1 MLAKINRLKKRKEFN
16 YIYKKGQVAHAVDFS
31 VHFVRAFKP
40 YAQIGISVS
49 KTVGNSV
56 VRSRVKRIISEAC
69 RLDIDKFA
77 VKNYVITAKPPIVDK
92 KSTDIEAELLALLK
106 KNHLLKEGNSTEQA
120 KQQNEQKFKTLQ
132 TKVGGEKVKQQ
143 NTTKNE
149 DKKPLNQGTPKSQ
162 TSQTQAVK
170 PETEKIEKKT
180 PLKNL
185 GEQKVKTLQTKAGEQ
200 KANGQKLAEIA
211 INSAKK
217 PKDGKAKR
225 GKNV

>member
-1 MLAKINRLKKRKEFN
+1 MLTKINRLKKRKEFN

-69 RLDIDKFA
+69 RLNIEKFA

-106 KNHLLKEGNSTEQA
+106 KNHLLKEGSSTQA
-120 KQQNEQKFKTLQ
+120 
-132 TKVGGEKVKQQ
+132 VKQNLQ
-143 NTTKNE
+143 EKTNE
-149 DKKPLNQGTPKSQ
+149 DKKPLNLGKPKSQ

-170 PETEKIEKKT
+170 PKTKTEKIENKK
-180 PLKNL
+180 PLKIL
-185 GEQKVKTLQTKAGEQ
+185 SEQKVQTLQTKPGGE
-200 KANGQKLAEIA
+200 KVNGQKVAETA
-211 INSAKK
+211 IKIAKK